1 MREMT
6 GVWNLGIL
14 LRSSRKRLELSS
26 AILSTGGSGPSS
38 APGELSCSALSPEGR
53 RGANWERP
61 LSGKLQPRV
70 GCLPRSPPPPGSCEG
85 PERKR
90 ARREISPSLC
100 NFPSL
105 HATWCYKSL
114 RLLWKERA
122 ACTRDRAQSASTFPS
137 PGRQWWWCNPPS
149 GDTVSHFS
157 TDFNPHRTPA
167 E

>member
-114 RLLWKERA
+114 RLLWKEARGLHPGSCPERKYLPFARA
-122 ACTRDRAQSASTFPS
+122 PVVVVVQ
-137 PGRQWWWCNPPS
+137 PP
-149 GDTVSHFS
+149 F
-157 TDFNPHRTPA
+157 R
-167 E
+167 